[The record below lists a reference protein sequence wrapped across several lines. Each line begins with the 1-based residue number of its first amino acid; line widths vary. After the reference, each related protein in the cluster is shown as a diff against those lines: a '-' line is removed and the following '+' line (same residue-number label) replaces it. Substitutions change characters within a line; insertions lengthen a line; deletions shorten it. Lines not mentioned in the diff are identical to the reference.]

1 MAPNV
6 GKVTFLLA
14 EMQTRIN
21 AAGLRSFEGDVDR
34 FAIFSLIVRES
45 LRRNPR
51 GKAIS
56 THSLAISLSRSFETV
71 RRHVIA
77 LTEAGLCVRGQY
89 GVLVRAEVLER
100 PDIAAMMRLAHDSF
114 VSFVE
119 GLEQLGEWTGARP
132 AAKPYDPQVG
142 IAASVDVMLA
152 AVDSNRTIHR
162 NWLDLMLFSTVL
174 YANLQRSRAAGQA
187 FGFGP
192 DHAVRPAALA
202 EAMSL
207 PETTVRR
214 RLKLLVEEAGSLERV
229 AKGYI
234 VSDAWMAQ
242 PGAAETSARTYSN
255 IRLIVTHAVANGFPI
270 DRPASVYIDG
280 RPSAVQFV

>member
-1 MAPNV
+1 M
-6 GKVTFLLA
+6 G
-14 EMQTRIN
+14 
-21 AAGLRSFEGDVDR
+21 
-34 FAIFSLIVRES
+34 
-45 LRRNPR
+45 
-51 GKAIS
+51 
-56 THSLAISLSRSFETV
+56 
-71 RRHVIA
+71 
-77 LTEAGLCVRGQY
+77 C
-89 GVLVRAEVLER
+89 
-100 PDIAAMMRLAHDSF
+100 
-114 VSFVE
+114 
-119 GLEQLGEWTGARP
+119 
-132 AAKPYDPQVG
+132 
-142 IAASVDVMLA
+142 
-152 AVDSNRTIHR
+152 
-162 NWLDLMLFSTVL
+162 
-174 YANLQRSRAAGQA
+174 
-187 FGFGP
+187 GP
-192 DHAVRPAALA
+192 DLAGRPAALA